1 MNYYLLN
8 GGAVVRVKTNK
19 DGSTQHQVIDP
30 ANTDYQQYLAWLEE
44 GNTPLPADG

>member
-8 GGAVVRVKTNK
+8 GGAVVRVKTNE

-30 ANTDYQQYLAWLEE
+30 ANVDFQVYQQWLAE
-44 GNTPLPADG
+44 GNTPLSAEE